1 MRGLISTPCFLSF
14 FCCKVQRVL
23 ISFVKHSEDRGNT
36 WSEWDIILIEITARR
51 KVLPHS
57 VCSLRLQSCNVF
69 STHCTLCAVSSS
81 ADFSAAWS
89 VPQVKYIQ
97 VSLWQVTGQV
107 PQPCE
112 IPFAVDLWICG
123 ELLWNNKITADARL
137 YLMTKR
143 QWWIENIERREKA
156 GVKHMG
162 TSPVAG
168 RKGRVTSIP
177 RGVAERAHHWAHVC
191 TPMWR
196 GWAGHV
202 QRCGC
207 RLVPVW
213 KLQGYINEA
222 LGLTWYNPEYTYTS
236 PSADLACTQLLAETW
251 VDQPSMVVEIWVPNC
266 LSNNSSLGGNS
277 LADLLSISHSHCVLL
292 DRYLGSLPTSYLW
305 FKGTET
311 RKLLCF

>member
-1 MRGLISTPCFLSF
+1 MLFLSF
-14 FCCKVQRVL
+14 FCCKVQWVL
-23 ISFVKHSEDRGNT
+23 FSFVKRSEDRGNT
-36 WSEWDIILIEITARR
+36 WSERDIILIEITARR
-51 KVLPHS
+51 EVLPHG

-69 STHCTLCAVSSS
+69 STHCTLCSVSSS

-143 QWWIENIERREKA
+143 QWWIENIQRREKA

-177 RGVAERAHHWAHVC
+177 RGVAERA
-191 TPMWR
+191 
-196 GWAGHV
+196 
-202 QRCGC
+202 
-207 RLVPVW
+207 
-213 KLQGYINEA
+213 
-222 LGLTWYNPEYTYTS
+222 
-236 PSADLACTQLLAETW
+236 
-251 VDQPSMVVEIWVPNC
+251 
-266 LSNNSSLGGNS
+266 
-277 LADLLSISHSHCVLL
+277 
-292 DRYLGSLPTSYLW
+292 
-305 FKGTET
+305 
-311 RKLLCF
+311 